1 LALKEMP
8 INCLYGAFAM
18 TGSNEK
24 PTSGN
29 KAVVGRLSVKVN
41 GGQEELR
48 AFSFFDI
55 GGSLIFQFGDANS
68 VTGVVSTR
76 FPKDKLGQELQQGA
90 EDVNV
95 SYRVEGELV
104 SWSGGKIRVADD
116 GAGGYEGSLSAVISA
131 TGSSWNLTEGSLS
144 IINN

>member
-1 LALKEMP
+1 MV
-8 INCLYGAFAM
+8 
-18 TGSNEK
+18 GSNQK

-29 KAVVGRLSVKVN
+29 KAVEGRLSVKVN

-55 GGSLIFQFGDANS
+55 GGSLTFQFGDANS

-76 FPKDKLGQELQQGA
+76 FPKDKLGQEVQQGA
-90 EDVNV
+90 ADVNV
-95 SYRVEGELV
+95 SYRVNGEFV
-104 SWSGGKIRVADD
+104 SWSGGNLRVAED
-116 GAGGYEGSLSAVISA
+116 GAGGYEGNLSAVISA
-131 TGSSWNLTEGSLS
+131 PGSSWNLTEGSFS